1 MRISLVLWDGNVG
14 GAERVTAELAAALRS
29 IGVDATVVFVRD
41 PATLAADLERLDVPY
56 VTFGARRVEE
66 VVLRPRRFARLVESH
81 GPDGALLPT
90 VGHQAPALRLG
101 GYRAPLVAM
110 EHGFLLLMESM
121 APHWR
126 LARRLERRAS
136 APFIDA
142 EVAVSGFMREAVEN
156 APHARRVEQI
166 GNGIDLSLYSAD
178 PRAGDGFVVGCATRL
193 VPGKGID
200 TLLEAFSRV
209 VSEVP
214 HARLRLAGD
223 GPERGAIEA
232 HVARLGAES
241 WAELAGVVSDL
252 PEFWSGVDVAVM
264 PSTLPESFGM
274 VALEAMA
281 SGRPVV
287 ATRSGGVEEL
297 VEDGVTGR
305 LVPVGDVE
313 ALSAALAGYASSEEL
328 RVSHGEAGRSRAER
342 QYSITDCAWHHARLF
357 ATLGDAELPAP
368 APAPAREEVHA

>member
-41 PATLAADLERLDVPY
+41 PASLAADLERLDVPY

-66 VVLRPRRFARLVESH
+66 VIWRPRRFARLVESH

-90 VGHQAPALRLG
+90 VGHQAPVLRLG

-121 APHWR
+121 ALHWR

-136 APFIDA
+136 APFLDA
-142 EVAVSGFMREAVEN
+142 EVAVSDFMRDAVTK
-156 APHARRVEQI
+156 APHARRIERI
-166 GNGIDLSLYSAD
+166 GNGIDLSRYSAD
-178 PRAGDGFVVGCATRL
+178 PRPGDGFVVGCATRL

-200 TLLEAFSRV
+200 TLLHAFADV
-209 VSEVP
+209 VDQVP
-214 HARLRLAGD
+214 HARLRIAGD
-223 GPERGAIEA
+223 GPERDRIEA
-232 HVARLGAES
+232 LLRRLDAGR
-241 WAELAGVVSDL
+241 WAELVGVVDDL
-252 PEFWSGVDVAVM
+252 PAFWTGVDVAVM

-281 SGRPVV
+281 SARPVV
-287 ATRSGGVEEL
+287 ASTSGGVEEL
-297 VEDGVTGR
+297 VENGVTGR
-305 LVPVGDVE
+305 LVPPGDARVLSR
-313 ALSAALAGYASSEEL
+313 ALLDYALDEQL
-328 RVSHGEAGRSRAER
+328 RIAHGDAGRARAESH
-342 QYSITDCAWHHARLF
+342 YSIADCAWAHARLF
-357 ATLGDAELPAP
+357 AALGRSELPAP
-368 APAPAREEVHA
+368 APTPEEVHA

>member
-29 IGVDATVVFVRD
+29 IGLDATVVFVRD

-56 VTFGARRVEE
+56 VTLGARRVEE
-66 VVLRPRRFARLVESH
+66 VVWRPRRFARLVEAH

-126 LARRLERRAS
+126 LARRLERRVS
-136 APFIDA
+136 APFLDA
-142 EVAVSGFMREAVEN
+142 EVAVSGFMRDAVQE

-166 GNGIDLSLYSAD
+166 ANGIDLSRYDAG

-200 TLLEAFSRV
+200 ALLQAFSGV

-214 HARLRLAGD
+214 HARLRIAGD

-232 HVARLGAES
+232 LVACLGAAS
-241 WAELAGVVSDL
+241 WTQLVGVVDDL
-252 PEFWSGVDVAVM
+252 PEFWSAVDVAVM

-305 LVPVGDVE
+305 LVPAGDVE
-313 ALSAALAGYASSEEL
+313 ALGAALVEYASSEEL
-328 RVSHGEAGRSRAER
+328 RIAHGAAGRSRAER
-342 QYSITDCAWHHARLF
+342 QYSIEDCAWRHARLF
-357 ATLGDAELPAP
+357 AALGHSQLP
-368 APAPAREEVHA
+368 APAPAREHVHA

>member
-14 GAERVTAELAAALRS
+14 GAERVTAELAAALRT

-56 VTFGARRVEE
+56 VTLGARRVEE
-66 VVLRPRRFARLVESH
+66 VVWRPRRFARLVEAH

-126 LARRLERRAS
+126 LARRLERRVS
-136 APFIDA
+136 APFVDA
-142 EVAVSGFMREAVEN
+142 EVAVSGFMREAVQK

-166 GNGIDLSLYSAD
+166 ANGIDLSRYSTA
-178 PRAGDGFVVGCATRL
+178 PRGGDGFVVGCATRL

-200 TLLEAFSRV
+200 TLLEAFSAV
-209 VSEVP
+209 VRQVP
-214 HARLRLAGD
+214 DARLRIAGD

-232 HVARLGAES
+232 MVERLGAAS
-241 WAELAGVVSDL
+241 WAQLVGVVDDL
-252 PEFWSGVDVAVM
+252 PEFWSAVDVAAM
-264 PSTLPESFGM
+264 PSTLPE
-274 VALEAMA
+274 
-281 SGRPVV
+281 
-287 ATRSGGVEEL
+287 
-297 VEDGVTGR
+297 
-305 LVPVGDVE
+305 
-313 ALSAALAGYASSEEL
+313 
-328 RVSHGEAGRSRAER
+328 
-342 QYSITDCAWHHARLF
+342 
-357 ATLGDAELPAP
+357 
-368 APAPAREEVHA
+368 